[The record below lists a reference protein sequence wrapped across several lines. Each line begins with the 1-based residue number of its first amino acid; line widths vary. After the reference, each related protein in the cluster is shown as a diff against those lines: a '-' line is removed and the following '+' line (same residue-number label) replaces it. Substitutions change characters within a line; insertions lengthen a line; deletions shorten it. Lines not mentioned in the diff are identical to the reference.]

1 MSRSH
6 VCSRQYSRDGLNRT
20 IWGDFFKAS
29 NNTPF
34 VFLESDSME
43 STINMDGIVAYI
55 SNVEYNEFG
64 FSYTL
69 NHISEEIDED
79 KFLEEY
85 GIEIITREVRI
96 AKKITSVEILAVVMV
111 KKTY

>member
-1 MSRSH
+1 MSLSH
-6 VCSRQYSRDGLNRT
+6 VCSRRYNRDGLNYT
-20 IWGDFFKAS
+20 IWADFFNAH

-34 VFLESDSME
+34 VFMESDNLE
-43 STINMDGIVAYI
+43 ATVNMNGIVAYI
-55 SNVEYNEFG
+55 SKIEFDESG

-69 NHISEEIDED
+69 NHINETIDED

-85 GIEIITREVRI
+85 GIEIITREVKI
-96 AKKITSVEILAVVMV
+96 AKKVTSVEILAIVMV